1 MRETKPT
8 LLLFDDLIEPIEIA
22 LKELDSI
29 YSKHN
34 SFDKEEY
41 ILKGTFVY
49 VISLFESSITEC
61 LKRYLIAF
69 PSEITDGKVT
79 GKESKYVADTI
90 FASDII
96 EFIIDDF
103 IQKYTYESVN
113 EIMSRT
119 FKLLGVDSKKI
130 KFDNKGLIEKKER
143 RNILVHNNLKIDKK
157 YIRITKCEPN
167 RIRKQLEIS
176 NDYIIET
183 IELIQ
188 GILSK
193 FRNELSIKYSQY
205 NRSQLLRSVWGYVFD
220 SELLKY
226 DDYWNESSSF
236 IFENKK
242 KFDINW
248 LSSGEKTMLA
258 YWIQHYSPGIVDRYF
273 KFEDMNMA
281 VYSMKRM
288 NFLVEFF
295 NKYPFIL
302 QHG

>member
-1 MRETKPT
+1 M
-8 LLLFDDLIEPIEIA
+8 I
-22 LKELDSI
+22 
-29 YSKHN
+29 
-34 SFDKEEY
+34 
-41 ILKGTFVY
+41 
-49 VISLFESSITEC
+49 
-61 LKRYLIAF
+61 
-69 PSEITDGKVT
+69 
-79 GKESKYVADTI
+79 DTV
-90 FASDII
+90 FASDVI

-119 FKLLGVDSKKI
+119 FKLLGIDSNKI

-188 GILSK
+188 GILSQFK
-193 FRNELSIKYSQY
+193 NELSIKYSQY

-258 YWIQHYSPGIVDRYF
+258 YWIQHYSTGIVDRYF

-281 VYSMKRM
+281 VYSMKHM

-302 QHG
+302 KHG